1 MERFTF
7 YEYTSLSDHD
17 QYNLL
22 FTVGDF
28 VDAKIVG
35 FNRYV
40 LYRLYDIFV
49 ELTYNITSNTISDK
63 VVFKN
68 IHNKSGDADGRK
80 QL

>member
-1 MERFTF
+1 MEQFTF

-28 VDAKIVG
+28 MDVKIVG
-35 FNRYV
+35 INRYV
-40 LYRLYDIFV
+40 LYRLYNFFV
-49 ELTYNITSNTISDK
+49 ELTYNIESNTISDK

-68 IHNKSGDADGRK
+68 IHSESGDADGRK